1 MIAFIR
7 GELHACAEDSMII
20 TTNGIGYEL
29 TCSAN
34 TIESFVGEAEA
45 ELHVYTHVRE
55 DQISLFGFQ
64 SLIEK
69 KLFLSLIKVNGIG
82 PKLAVTILSAA
93 KVSDI
98 VDLIEN
104 SDAKG
109 LAKLPRIG
117 KKTAEQMILSLKGQL
132 LTGAEETPVKAKAA
146 VSQKSEVVSALVNL
160 GFRINEVEPVVDEL
174 DASLSVEDQIRKGLT
189 LLTS

>member
-1 MIAFIR
+1 MIAYIK
-7 GELHACAEDSMII
+7 GEIQASTDESLVVM
-20 TTNGIGYEL
+20 TNGIGYEL

-34 TIESFVGEAEA
+34 TIENYFGETEV

-55 DQISLFGFQ
+55 DQISLFGFHTP
-64 SLIEK
+64 IEK

-93 KVSDI
+93 KVADI

-132 LTGAEETPVKAKAA
+132 VTDDEEPRAKRKTTAA
-146 VSQKSEVVSALVNL
+146 PKTEVVSALVNL
-160 GFRINEVEPVVDEL
+160 GFRINEVEPIVDEL
-174 DASLSVEDQIRKGLT
+174 DSSLTVEDQIRKGLS
-189 LLTS
+189 LLTN